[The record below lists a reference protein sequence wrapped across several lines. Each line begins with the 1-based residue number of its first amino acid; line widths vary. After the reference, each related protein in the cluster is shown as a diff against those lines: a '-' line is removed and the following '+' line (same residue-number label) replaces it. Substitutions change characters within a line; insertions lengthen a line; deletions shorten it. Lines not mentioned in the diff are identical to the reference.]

1 MKEREIAIVTGGSG
15 GIGRCTAMSLAK
27 AGCKVYELSRHA
39 KEGTPGVEHLTADMT
54 DEASVQAAVAEVER
68 REGRIDI
75 LVCNAGFGI
84 SGAAEYTSP
93 DDAHAQLELNLYGA
107 DRAARAVI
115 PVMRA
120 QGGGRIVCMSS
131 IAGILPIPF
140 QLWYSVSKAAINAYV
155 LALQNEVRP
164 FGISVC
170 AVMPG
175 DISSG
180 FTSNRKKTLRED
192 AYGGRVA
199 RSVAK
204 MEHDEETGMS
214 PETAGEFI
222 AKTALRK
229 SSSPLIALGLPYKA
243 AAAAAKI
250 LPRRLSNRIIGMMYA
265 K

>member
-1 MKEREIAIVTGGSG
+1 MSLRIAVTGGSS
-15 GIGRCTAMSLAK
+15 GIGLAIARQFAAK
-27 AGCKVYELSRHA
+27 GHTVYSLSRRPSADGVRHIPCDVA
-39 KEGTPGVEHLTADMT
+39 DESSVRQAFAALEQAEGAL
-54 DEASVQAAVAEVER
+54 
-68 REGRIDI
+68 DI
-75 LVCNAGFGI
+75 LVNNAGFGI
-84 SGAAEYTSP
+84 SGAAEYTAP
-93 DDAHAQLELNLYGA
+93 EDAHAQLELNLYGA

-175 DISSG
+175 DIASG
-180 FTSNRKKTLRED
+180 FTANRKKTLRED

-199 RSVAK
+199 RSVAR

-214 PETAGEFI
+214 PEAAGAFI
-222 AKTALRK
+222 AKTALRR
-229 SSSPLIALGLPYKA
+229 SSRPLIALGLPYKA
-243 AAAAAKI
+243 AAAAAKL
-250 LPRRLSNRIIGMMYA
+250 LPRRLSNGIIGRMYA

>member
-1 MKEREIAIVTGGSG
+1 
-15 GIGRCTAMSLAK
+15 
-27 AGCKVYELSRHA
+27 
-39 KEGTPGVEHLTADMT
+39 
-54 DEASVQAAVAEVER
+54 
-68 REGRIDI
+68 
-75 LVCNAGFGI
+75 
-84 SGAAEYTSP
+84 
-93 DDAHAQLELNLYGA
+93 
-107 DRAARAVI
+107 
-115 PVMRA
+115 MRA

-229 SSSPLIALGLPYKA
+229 SSRPLIALGLPYKA